1 MMKRTTLAF
10 STLLCL
16 PALTS
21 GQHFMSEQRE
31 ETLIANEATDFTAA
45 AAPLT
50 QFDMNQ
56 QAGDRLAAADDE
68 LNRVYREIRRRY
80 SDRPIF
86 LEKLKLAQRAW
97 IAFRDA
103 ELDALYPPTE
113 YGDQRAS
120 YGSMFPMCYGNAK
133 ERLTRE
139 RTQQLRRWLDG
150 IKEGNVCGGSIK
162 LDSALH
168 QGDAD

>member
-68 LNRVYREIRRRY
+68 LNRVY
-80 SDRPIF
+80 
-86 LEKLKLAQRAW
+86 L
-97 IAFRDA
+97 
-103 ELDALYPPTE
+103 
-113 YGDQRAS
+113 
-120 YGSMFPMCYGNAK
+120 GNAIFRVLG
-133 ERLTRE
+133 EDAGCRVVATARGETR
-139 RTQQLRRWLDG
+139 W
-150 IKEGNVCGGSIK
+150 
-162 LDSALH
+162 
-168 QGDAD
+168 

>member
-1 MMKRTTLAF
+1 
-10 STLLCL
+10 
-16 PALTS
+16 
-21 GQHFMSEQRE
+21 
-31 ETLIANEATDFTAA
+31 
-45 AAPLT
+45 
-50 QFDMNQ
+50 MNQ